1 VIRHLTNQARSRY
14 RWPTRPITRR
24 LRRPSIAGRS
34 NTDTN
39 IAWARELWEL
49 TSPLSSPAV
58 YVNYLGIEG
67 RQRIRDAFGV
77 NHERLTQVKRQYDP
91 KNFFRL
97 NQNIEPA
104 VAPSCAKNAPGSSH

>member
-1 VIRHLTNQARSRY
+1 MIRRLINQARSRY

-49 TSPLSSPAV
+49 TPALSSPAV

-77 NHERLTQVKRQYDP
+77 NHERLRMKRQYDP
-91 KNFFRL
+91 ANFFRL

-104 VAPSCAKNAPGSSH
+104 VAPSRATNAPGSSH